1 MKRLLFQGDQNCDVE
16 KIDCRSAW
24 SGFGMEVF
32 ATLSHVLIPSAGSL
46 QIVAGIFELRLK
58 LPMNL
63 AKHDVFS
70 VEKSINHSLLV
81 IHSAK

>member
-1 MKRLLFQGDQNCDVE
+1 
-16 KIDCRSAW
+16 
-24 SGFGMEVF
+24 
-32 ATLSHVLIPSAGSL
+32 
-46 QIVAGIFELRLK
+46 

-81 IHSAK
+81 IHSAKWSPRHPWWSAKTITIFGPSGPERGANSINWVNNGVNI